1 MARTTNLAIAIALVA
16 SPVASDPMAEDEAA
30 VLPRLID
37 SLCLDLHPE
46 PGCERIFLL
55 ASAASGE
62 TADIIML
69 SGHSRDTTIPL
80 LVARDVAFN
89 GPFEGMI
96 PSIERADDGRLL
108 VQSEQ
113 FSFGRHPW
121 FQTLTIGWSGSEM
134 VVQHYAFSSYDRIS
148 NDGYT
153 CDVDLMA
160 GRYISLV
167 SLFDAQT
174 ETDED
179 IREEGEI
186 VIEPIPVAEWS
197 AREHEITVC
206 SAAANRFY
214 AQ

>member
-1 MARTTNLAIAIALVA
+1 MTKQPCLAALIAFAAYPAV
-16 SPVASDPMAEDEAA
+16 SDTLAEDEAA
-30 VLPRLID
+30 VLPRMID
-37 SLCLDLHPE
+37 SLCIDVHEE
-46 PGCERIFLL
+46 PGCERVVLL
-55 ASAASGE
+55 ASTTSE
-62 TADIIML
+62 ESADLIIHF
-69 SGHSRDTTIPL
+69 GTVRDTTTPL
-80 LVARDVAFN
+80 LVARDVVFR

-96 PSIERADDGRLL
+96 PSIERAEDGRLL

-134 VVQHYAFSSYDRIS
+134 VVQHFAFSSYDRTS

-160 GRYISLV
+160 GRYTSLV

-197 AREHEITVC
+197 ARQHDITAC
-206 SAAANRFY
+206 TAAANRFY